1 MSSKSSPF
9 EDFGLTRSSDYGNIN
24 WHKSLEG
31 ILIIFFF
38 KEKPYILWPSNLTSR
53 NKSRWNIKGASRISL
68 QGRSLKHNI
77 Q

>member
-1 MSSKSSPF
+1 MQGHGKSQLRDARKENLVRLRLEFVSSKSSPF

-38 KEKPYILWPSNLTSR
+38 LKKSLTSFGPA
-53 NKSRWNIKGASRISL
+53 I
-68 QGRSLKHNI
+68 
-77 Q
+77 